1 MKNKD
6 NLAKLEHA
14 HHGLPETSH
23 CKFKIIFC
31 LIPLTILCTYAMAQE
46 NTSGYWLK
54 KGDELRQDFL
64 REFYQINHASH
75 ENVSIWLDKNQESIK
90 AYESVLEI
98 TNETLANNP
107 QDAVA
112 LQNRGA
118 ALASLGYEDA
128 ANKSYEKAIE
138 AYNQSISRNST
149 NISALLSKAD
159 LLRILGRSEAALE
172 AYDDVIALNP
182 TNATG
187 ALVRKFD
194 ILFELGKYNES
205 AEAFDKIAD
214 LLSNDNSK
222 MAASA
227 GLNVSDNQYILIQGG
242 NRARNISAFMRDN
255 HTGYHAAIWSEKG
268 NKTTIN
274 VWYYKGQILRI
285 SFNRYNESNRSYDLY
300 MQIDSSFVDYWRDK
314 ELSVRSRLD
323 DYRNVLNDYKRA
335 IEIINKTAEASR

>member
-6 NLAKLEHA
+6 NLAKLRHA

-31 LIPLTILCTYAMAQE
+31 LISLAILCTYAVAQE
-46 NTSGYWLK
+46 NTSDYWLK

-64 REFYQINHASH
+64 REFYQINHTSH
-75 ENVSIWLDKNQESIK
+75 ENTSIWLNKNEESIK
-90 AYESVLEI
+90 AYESVLNI

-107 QDAVA
+107 QDPSA

-118 ALASLGYEDA
+118 VLSSLGYEDA

-138 AYNQSISRNST
+138 VYNQSISEDST

-159 LLRILGRSEAALE
+159 LLRVLGRSEAALE
-172 AYDDVIALNP
+172 AYDKIIALNS
-182 TNATG
+182 TNVIA
-187 ALVRKFD
+187 ALIRKSD

-205 AEAFDKIAD
+205 AEAFDKVVD
-214 LLSNDNSK
+214 LLANDTGEI
-222 MAASA
+222 AAKA
-227 GLNVSDNQYILIQGG
+227 GLNISDNQFIMIQGG
-242 NRARNISAFMRDN
+242 DRVRNISAFMMDN

-268 NKTTIN
+268 TKTAIN
-274 VWYYKGQILRI
+274 TWYYKGQILRV

-300 MQIDSSFVDYWRDK
+300 TQIDSNFVDYWRNK
-314 ELSVRSRLD
+314 ELSVKSRLD
-323 DYRNVLNDYKRA
+323 DCRNAFNDYKRA
-335 IEIINKTAEASR
+335 MGIINKITEANR